1 MDNFFITLSVLW
13 YMKEK
18 GTPASKPVEMK
29 IAKNEPL
36 KPGHYRQGLLLDG
49 CSCNVTGENAYIS
62 FIRFKGKVITMA
74 FTLLSESEKTS
85 LCIKS

>member
-49 CSCNVTGENAYIS
+49 C
-62 FIRFKGKVITMA
+62 
-74 FTLLSESEKTS
+74 
-85 LCIKS
+85 